1 MTFHIERLH
10 WYNPTITIQLIVTVE
25 RPVVLLEIAAIP
37 SGVGFL
43 GSAVIWKQSHEEGQS
58 VHGLSTATAVWVSAA
73 CGIARAGEL
82 YVASSFTVAVMMLIL
97 RFGPRIEDD
106 PEDGTEFIS
115 EHAVMDELTFD
126 EENAEPM
133 SPLRLPSVGYGSTKD
148 LSGKSASM
156 RRSTHSHFSRSAHV
170 RASLKD

>member
-1 MTFHIERLH
+1 MSRDKKNPEYLIDRINIPMTPWF
-10 WYNPTITIQLIVTVE
+10 
-25 RPVVLLEIAAIP
+25 
-37 SGVGFL
+37 GVKF
-43 GSAVIWKQSHEEGQS
+43 QF
-58 VHGLSTATAVWVSAA
+58 STMVRT
-73 CGIARAGEL
+73 
-82 YVASSFTVAVMMLIL
+82 Y
-97 RFGPRIEDD
+97 
-106 PEDGTEFIS
+106 
-115 EHAVMDELTFD
+115 DELTFD

>member
-1 MTFHIERLH
+1 MLTKHKPFGSPTSTKCFVI
-10 WYNPTITIQLIVTVE
+10 YN
-25 RPVVLLEIAAIP
+25 
-37 SGVGFL
+37 
-43 GSAVIWKQSHEEGQS
+43 
-58 VHGLSTATAVWVSAA
+58 VHLQP
-73 CGIARAGEL
+73 I
-82 YVASSFTVAVMMLIL
+82 TVAVMMLIL
-97 RFGPRIEDD
+97 RFGPRVEDD

-126 EENAEPM
+126 EENAEAM

>member
-1 MTFHIERLH
+1 MLLRAVSKIHDSFFFRIFH
-10 WYNPTITIQLIVTVE
+10 
-25 RPVVLLEIAAIP
+25 
-37 SGVGFL
+37 
-43 GSAVIWKQSHEEGQS
+43 GSCFTSKLV
-58 VHGLSTATAVWVSAA
+58 
-73 CGIARAGEL
+73 
-82 YVASSFTVAVMMLIL
+82 TVAVMMLIL

-106 PEDGTEFIS
+106 PENETEFIS